1 MLRKIGVLG
10 AALVVTMAAV
20 ASAAPSGLYTGK
32 TSQKLNIAVKVS
44 KGHVVKVSYVA
55 EYASCGEF
63 DGSDTVKIAI
73 KGNKFNATVH
83 PNSESVDK
91 LSGTFTRSEGQRRAQ
106 LHGHHGRDPSDDVP
120 QRQGDV
126 QREALN
132 SRRCARP
139 VERRGIAFT
148 SGPRNRAPGALRI
161 GPRCRGRQRADRP
174 SRSQP
179 TRDSPDF
186 SGGLTGAASGD
197 PVRLPQP
204 LAFRAT

>member
-91 LSGTFTRSEGQRRAQ
+91 LSGTFTRQRVS
-106 LHGHHGRDPSDDVP
+106 G
-120 QRQGDV
+120 
-126 QREALN
+126 ALN
-132 SRRCARP
+132 ST
-139 VERRGIAFT
+139 VTTGGIHPMT
-148 SGPRNRAPGALRI
+148 CHSGRVTFNAKL
-161 GPRCRGRQRADRP
+161 
-174 SRSQP
+174 
-179 TRDSPDF
+179 
-186 SGGLTGAASGD
+186 
-197 PVRLPQP
+197 
-204 LAFRAT
+204 